1 MNTQDY
7 KNKIG
12 IFSFLSLKK
21 SKLPSFEKMSKIND
35 LKFMFA
41 NMPFSLPI
49 KIYFILLAISFIILG
64 FTFKK
69 LPPLSPLFYSL
80 PWGEEQL
87 VRSSE
92 LFILPFSI
100 IFVFIINIIM
110 CVFFTSKDK
119 FLTLLILW
127 TTCFYTILALIT
139 LTKIIFLII

>member
-1 MNTQDY
+1 MDTQI
-7 KNKIG
+7 NKKKLG

-21 SKLPSFEKMSKIND
+21 SKLPNIENMSKFND

-49 KIYFILLAISFIILG
+49 RIYFILLAISFIILG

-69 LPPLSPLFYSL
+69 LPPLTPLFYSL

-87 VRSSE
+87 VRSSQ
-92 LFILPFSI
+92 LFIIPFSEI
-100 IFVFIINIIM
+100 MVFITNIIISIL
-110 CVFFTSKDK
+110 FTNKDK

-127 TTCFYTILALIT
+127 TNCFYALLALIT